1 MNTHRR
7 EDVTLRQIAYVAV
20 VLLGLWFLYSLWDRT
35 SRLERQVEFLEL
47 IRAGTPAERLDAS
60 GLKPSKTFA
69 IEYEGQPSVLRYY
82 KSSGASYVRTRDLII
97 VVNQE
102 CTIVA
107 TLHFSSEFRHDQFR
121 MKLRLDL

>member
-47 IRAGTPAERLDAS
+47 IRAGTPAERLDA
-60 GLKPSKTFA
+60 
-69 IEYEGQPSVLRYY
+69 YGQELS
-82 KSSGASYVRTRDLII
+82 
-97 VVNQE
+97 
-102 CTIVA
+102 
-107 TLHFSSEFRHDQFR
+107 
-121 MKLRLDL
+121 